1 MSCVC
6 FALGL
11 GRFGGWRGCL
21 VFQLCYRRGWR
32 IVAGVGVCY
41 VCCWLCVVLVTWWDV
56 LQLYCGLLTCE
67 LAVSCGI
74 FLCIFGLAVVLLG
87 VCGFGLRS
95 GCGFEFGCGIWFVAV
110 LVLFWVYGI
119 CWLGLLVGCW
129 VLWILFLAAG
139 NSFGFGLL
147 WLRVFVLLICLTCV
161 LRFWC
166 LLNGLCLVSG
176 DC

>member
-1 MSCVC
+1 M
-6 FALGL
+6 F
-11 GRFGGWRGCL
+11 
-21 VFQLCYRRGWR
+21 
-32 IVAGVGVCY
+32 
-41 VCCWLCVVLVTWWDV
+41 
-56 LQLYCGLLTCE
+56 
-67 LAVSCGI
+67 
-74 FLCIFGLAVVLLG
+74 
-87 VCGFGLRS
+87 CGFGLRS
-95 GCGFEFGCGIWFVAV
+95 GCGFEFGCGIWFVAF

-176 DC
+176 FVDVLFVVSLDWCYIGFWVAGFVWVVGVGLGFASGLLPDCGGLLVGCLLSPVLRGVVVAVVG